1 MSKKL
6 YCELCMVEFGGSS
19 GEAVEEFVNKH
30 KIPREDIVQIVPNFT
45 NKRGYLAVDG
55 YNIFFYSE
63 LERKEVKRQE
73 QQETD
78 E

>member
-6 YCELCMVEFGGSS
+6 YCKLCIVEFGGSS
-19 GEAVEEFVNKH
+19 GKAVEEFVNNL
-30 KIPREDIVQIVPNFT
+30 KIPREDIVQIIPNF
-45 NKRGYLAVDG
+45 NNDRGYLAVDG
-55 YNIFFYSE
+55 YNVFFYSE
-63 LERKEVKRQE
+63 LVRRGDQQQE

>member
-1 MSKKL
+1 
-6 YCELCMVEFGGSS
+6 MVEFGGSS
-19 GEAVEEFVNKH
+19 GKAVEEFVNKLE
-30 KIPREDIVQIVPNFT
+30 IPREDIVQIVPNFT
-45 NKRGYLAVDG
+45 NNRGYLAVDG

-63 LERKEVKRQE
+63 LERIGNKGQE